1 MTLTIVKPGML
12 STVQDLGRRG
22 RAALGIPPC
31 GAMDELA
38 LRVANRLV
46 GNADER
52 AAIEITL
59 GGPEIRFDEETLVAI
74 AGSRFECEIDG
85 RAMPHGET
93 IAVAAGATLAI
104 GRSLE
109 GARAIVAVAGG
120 IDVAPV
126 LGSRSTFLRGG
137 FGGVD
142 GRALKAGDRL
152 RLGASG
158 RRKRRRLRRDA
169 LPRYE
174 PRAALRVVEGPQSDA
189 FTTSGRRTFLVS
201 RYRVSP
207 RSDRMGLRLDGPAI
221 ELAANADLL
230 PEGIAPGAIQV
241 PGDGQPIVLGVDRP
255 TTGGY
260 TKIATVVT
268 ADLWKTA
275 QAKPGDEVGFVAID
289 VATARALYR
298 EYEEM
303 LRSAVE
309 DAE

>member
-1 MTLTIVKPGML
+1 ML

-22 RAALGIPPC
+22 RAALGLPPC
-31 GAMDELA
+31 GAMDELS

-52 AAIEITL
+52 AAVEITL
-59 GGPEIRFDEETLVAI
+59 AGPEIRFDENALVAL
-74 AGSRFECEIDG
+74 AGSRFECELDG
-85 RAMPHGET
+85 RPMPHGEAL
-93 IAVAAGATLAI
+93 AVAPGTTLSI
-104 GRSLE
+104 GRSLD

-137 FGGVD
+137 FGGFE
-142 GRALKAGDRL
+142 GRPLKSGDRL
-152 RLGASG
+152 RIGQAG
-158 RRKRRRLRRDA
+158 RRKRRRLRAGA

-174 PRAALRVVEGPQSDA
+174 PHATLRVIEGPQSAA
-189 FTTSGRRTFLVS
+189 FTESGRRAFLVS

-207 RSDRMGLRLDGPAI
+207 HSDRMGVRLDGPAI
-221 ELAANADLL
+221 ELAAKPDLL
-230 PEGIAPGAIQV
+230 PEGIAPGAVQV
-241 PGDGQPIVLGVDRP
+241 PGDGRPIVLGADRP

-268 ADLWKTA
+268 ADLWKTG
-275 QAKPGDEVGFVAID
+275 QAKPGDEIGFVAVD
-289 VATARALYR
+289 FATARALYR

-309 DAE
+309 DVGQ